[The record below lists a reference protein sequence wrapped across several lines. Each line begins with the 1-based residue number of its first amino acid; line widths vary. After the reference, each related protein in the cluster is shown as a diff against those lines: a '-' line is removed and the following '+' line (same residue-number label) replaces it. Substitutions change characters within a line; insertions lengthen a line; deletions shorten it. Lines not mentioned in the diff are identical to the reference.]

1 MGLTQ
6 AERDAI
12 IDAAMNKT
20 KTEFASEVASRT
32 TLRHDEVL
40 ALAKTAA
47 ERQSLAEVIDAVT
60 KATASNTAKASAIR
74 GITGGVEA
82 LIKIAERVL

>member
-1 MGLTQ
+1 MALTQ
-6 AERDAI
+6 TERNAI
-12 IDAAMNKT
+12 IDAAFNKT
-20 KTEFASEVASRT
+20 KAEFATEVAART
-32 TLRHDEVL
+32 TLKHDEVL
-40 ALAKTAA
+40 ALGKTAA
-47 ERQSLAEVIDAVT
+47 ERQSLAEVLDAVS